1 VMKKVNVISCRVLLS
16 IILIG
21 SANHAYAEAM
31 TYEQIL
37 QRVVGHYPS
46 LKIASMQVEK
56 ASKESVRV
64 NSQFGWQ
71 LSGQTGVS
79 HETSIIGTG
88 LDRAMISGDASRKLK
103 SGDIFSFSGALRYD
117 DNETPLTPALP
128 NPSTNLDLELSYR
141 KPLGKG
147 ADNIDYQLAST
158 QAEAGTKMA
167 QAKERATY
175 DQIASQVIDL
185 YLLAVTTHKQIDNVK
200 KSISDSRRLYR
211 FVKSRL
217 GLGISESKDE
227 LQVTAQLN
235 GLEARL
241 KEMELLWVQQEITL
255 NRLMGLSW
263 DNKLEISLANSGHE
277 SGSDFDSVITEA
289 IQHSPDLV
297 VINADLAI
305 AETIIKNKRNNRK
318 DTVDLVG
325 FVGNKLST
333 GDLDSGSTETLSE
346 PIVGMRIEYKKS
358 LDQSGQDAE
367 LSQAF
372 LDRSIAL
379 QRREEVKENIHYQAA
394 SLLAELNVSKAAHNA
409 AMISLKSE
417 QAKLADA
424 EKRYRKG
431 RIEIDRLIQ
440 FESELNQSRLSLAL
454 RQVEFERRRYKLALL
469 RGVLWQEM
477 NLPQYDWAESLKISG
492 ENQ

>member
-1 VMKKVNVISCRVLLS
+1 MLRYFFITILLMG
-16 IILIG
+16 LVFN
-21 SANHAYAEAM
+21 ANAESM
-31 TYEQIL
+31 TYEQII
-37 QRVVGHYPS
+37 QKVVSHYPS

-56 ASKESVRV
+56 ATKESVRV

-79 HETSIIGTG
+79 HETSLIGTG
-88 LDRAMISGDASRKLK
+88 LDRAMISGDVSRKLK
-103 SGDIFSFSGALRYD
+103 SGDLFSFSGALRYD
-117 DNETPLTPALP
+117 DNETPLTPDLP

-175 DQIASQVIDL
+175 DQIASHVIDL

-200 KSISDSRRLYR
+200 KSIIDSRRLTR

-217 GLGISESKDE
+217 ELGISENKDE

-255 NRLMGLSW
+255 NRLMGLRW
-263 DNKLEISLANSGHE
+263 DNKIQISFSNTEHE
-277 SGSDFDSVITEA
+277 WAGEFDSIIHEA

-297 VINADLAI
+297 AINADLAI
-305 AETIIKNKRNNRK
+305 AETIIKNKRNDRK

-333 GDLDSGSTETLSE
+333 GSLDSGSTETLSE

-358 LDQSGQDAE
+358 LDRSGQDAE

-379 QRREEVKENIHYQAA
+379 QKREEVKENIHYQAA
-394 SLLAELNVSKAAHNA
+394 SLLAELNVSKEAHNA
-409 AMISLKSE
+409 ALISLKSE

-424 EKRYRKG
+424 GERYRKG

-454 RQVEFERRRYKLALL
+454 RQIEFERRKYKLALL
-469 RGVLWQEM
+469 RGVIWQKM
-477 NLPQYDWAESLKISG
+477 ILPQYDWTESLKTSG